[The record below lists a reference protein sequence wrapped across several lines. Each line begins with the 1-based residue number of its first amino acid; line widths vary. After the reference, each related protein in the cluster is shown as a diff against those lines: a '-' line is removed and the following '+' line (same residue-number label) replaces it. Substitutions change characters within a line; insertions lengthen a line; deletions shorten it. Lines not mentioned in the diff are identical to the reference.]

1 MPTLEKTSITLKKL
15 CKELSISTAT
25 ARNWIR
31 LGKLTPKSFED
42 GIALFDDDYVEHLKS
57 ELLNENSQKLK
68 TRRNKTF
75 SSGTKFY
82 DAYVSKNS
90 PNILTIHGISDY
102 FIQNDIIPPVE
113 LVQLL
118 LADCAIK
125 LISKKNNLNENLKSF
140 LFEGEFSDEFNWLIN
155 DLLPD
160 EKYFYLIDKYESLF
174 KYEYTYCVNEDT
186 LGLIYISC
194 RNLKNRKENGAY
206 YTPEKTVKKLIE
218 NLDNIKLGQTV
229 FDPCCGCGNFLIHL
243 PECVKLDDIYAND
256 IDLLSVQITR
266 LNLAIKYNSPDK
278 NILYKNITCSDYLTT
293 YKDIKYDYIIGN
305 PPWGAK
311 YDEKTKNY
319 INKNYRCAKKDKFE
333 SYDVIT
339 EKALSN
345 LKTDGYLS
353 FVLPEAILNVK
364 SHKPVRDIICENNSV
379 EYLEYLNEA
388 FNGVQCPSVI
398 LKIKNTQ
405 RVFDGR
411 NVTVNDGIR
420 TYKTTYKKTD
430 NLLYFVTDEEYAI
443 IQKISG
449 NKNNR
454 IFLKN
459 NAKFA
464 LGIVTGNNKD
474 LIKSSP
480 FDGSEIILAGKNL
493 TKYKASAPYNYIKF
507 EPDKFQQIAPIE
519 LYRAK
524 EKLIYKF
531 ISNEPVFAYDNKK
544 TLTLNSC
551 NILIPN
557 IEGYNI
563 KYILAILNSKIIS
576 FYFKKVFK
584 SVKLLRSH
592 IENLPIPVAT
602 SEQQNEIINYSDIL
616 ITKYDQNIYEILD
629 EKIAKLYSLEKDEYY
644 KIIKK

>member
-25 ARNWIR
+25 ARNWIK

-90 PNILTIHGISDY
+90 PNVLTIHKISDY

-218 NLDNIKLGQTV
+218 NLYINSEHTV
-229 FDPCCGCGNFLIHL
+229 FDPCCGCGNFLLHL
-243 PECVKLDDIYAND
+243 PDHVNLRNIYGND
-256 IDLLSVQITR
+256 IDLLSVKITR
-266 LNLAIKYNSPDK
+266 MNLAIKYNAPDK
-278 NILYKNITCSDYLTT
+278 NILYKNITCSDYLTM

-319 INKNYRCAKKDKFE
+319 INKNYRCAKNDKFE

-339 EKALSN
+339 EKALSD
-345 LKTDGYLS
+345 LKIGGYLF

-405 RVFDGR
+405 QAFDGR
-411 NVTVNDGIR
+411 NVTVNDGMR
-420 TYKTTYKKTD
+420 TFKTTYKKTD
-430 NLLYFVTDEEYAI
+430 NLLYAVTDEEYAI
-443 IQKISG
+443 IQKING
-449 NKNNR
+449 NNDNR

-459 NAKFA
+459 NAEFA
-464 LGIVTGNNKD
+464 LGIVTGNNKE
-474 LIKSSP
+474 LLESSP
-480 FDGSEIILAGKNL
+480 FEGSEIILTGKNI
-493 TKYKASAPYNYIKF
+493 TKYKISAPYNYIKF

-551 NILIPN
+551 NILIPDVD
-557 IEGYNI
+557 GYDI
-563 KYILAILNSKIIS
+563 KYFLAVLNSDVIS
-576 FYFKKVFK
+576 FYFRKIFK
-584 SVKLLRSH
+584 SVKVLRSH
-592 IENLPIPVAT
+592 IESLPIPRAGLI
-602 SEQQNEIINYSDIL
+602 QRQEISSYTDKLLKNYDENIRKIL
-616 ITKYDQNIYEILD
+616 EN
-629 EKIAKLYSLEKDEYY
+629 KIAQMYCLTQKEHEFIS
-644 KIIKK
+644 KK

>member
-31 LGKLTPKSFED
+31 LGKLTPISFED

-218 NLDNIKLGQTV
+218 NLDINSEHTV
-229 FDPCCGCGNFLIHL
+229 FDPCCGSGNFLLHL
-243 PECVKLDDIYAND
+243 PDHVNLRNIYGND
-256 IDLLSVQITR
+256 IDLLSVKITR
-266 LNLAIKYNSPDK
+266 MNLAIKYNAPDK

-311 YDEKTKNY
+311 YDEKTKKY
-319 INKNYRCAKKDKFE
+319 INENYSCAKNDKFE

-339 EKALSN
+339 EKALSD
-345 LKTDGYLS
+345 LKIGGYLS
-353 FVLPEAILNVK
+353 FILPEAILNVK

-405 RVFDGR
+405 QAFDGK
-411 NVTVNDGIR
+411 NVIVNDGMR
-420 TYKTTYKKTD
+420 TFKTTYKKTD
-430 NLLYFVTDEEYAI
+430 NLLYAVTDEEYAI
-443 IQKISG
+443 IQKING
-449 NKNNR
+449 NNDNR

-459 NAKFA
+459 NAEFA
-464 LGIVTGNNKD
+464 LGIVTGNNKE
-474 LIKSSP
+474 LLESSP
-480 FDGSEIILAGKNL
+480 FEGSEIILTGKNI
-493 TKYKASAPYNYIKF
+493 TKYKISAPYNYIKF

-551 NILIPN
+551 NILIPDVD
-557 IEGYNI
+557 GYDI
-563 KYILAILNSKIIS
+563 KYFLAVLNSDVIL
-576 FYFKKVFK
+576 FYFRKIFK
-584 SVKLLRSH
+584 SVKVLRSH
-592 IENLPIPVAT
+592 IESLPIPRAGLI
-602 SEQQNEIINYSDIL
+602 QRQEISSYTDKLLKNYDENIRKIL
-616 ITKYDQNIYEILD
+616 EN
-629 EKIAKLYSLEKDEYY
+629 KIAQMYCLTQKEHEFIS
-644 KIIKK
+644 KK

>member
-1 MPTLEKTSITLKKL
+1 MPTLEKADTTLKSL
-15 CKELSISTAT
+15 CKELSISLAT
-25 ARNWIR
+25 AKNWIR
-31 LGKLTPKSFED
+31 LGKLIPKSFDD
-42 GIALFDDDYVEHLKS
+42 GMILFDAEYVEHLKS
-57 ELLNENSQKLK
+57 ELLNGNSQKLK

-90 PNILTIHGISDY
+90 PNVLTIHKISDY
-102 FIQNDIIPPVE
+102 FIQNDIIPPIE

-125 LISKKNNLNENLKSF
+125 LISKKNNLNENLKSY
-140 LFEGEFSDEFNWLIN
+140 LTDNNGICGYKELIS

-160 EKYFYLIDKYESLF
+160 KKYFYLVNKYETLF
-174 KYEYTYCVNEDT
+174 NAEYYYCECEDT

-194 RNLKNRKENGAY
+194 QNLKKRKEKGAY
-206 YTPEKTVKKLIE
+206 YTPEKIVKKLIK
-218 NLDNIKLGQTV
+218 NLNNIKSGQTV

-266 LNLAIKYNSPDK
+266 LNLAIKYNSPDA
-278 NILYKNITCSDYLTT
+278 NVLYKNITCCDYLTT
-293 YKDIKYDYIIGN
+293 YKDIKYDYIVGN

-319 INKNYRCAKKDKFE
+319 INKNYRCAKKNKFE

-388 FNGVQCPSVI
+388 FNSVQCPSVI

-405 RVFDGR
+405 RAFDGG
-411 NVTVNDGIR
+411 NVIVNDGIR
-420 TYKTTYKKTD
+420 TFKTTYKKTD
-430 NLLYFVTDEEYAI
+430 NLLYTVTDEEYAI
-443 IQKISG
+443 IQKING

-474 LIKSSP
+474 LLKLSS
-480 FDGSEIILAGKNL
+480 FVDSEIIFAGKNL
-493 TKYKASAPYNYIKF
+493 TKYKVSAPYNYIKF

-592 IENLPIPVAT
+592 IENLPIAVAT
-602 SEQQNEIINYSDIL
+602 SEQQKEIINYSDIL
-616 ITKYDQNIYEILD
+616 ITKYDQNMYEILD

-644 KIIKK
+644 KIIKE

>member
-194 RNLKNRKENGAY
+194 QNLKNRKEKGAY

-218 NLDNIKLGQTV
+218 NLDINSEHTV
-229 FDPCCGCGNFLIHL
+229 FDPCCGCGNFLLHL
-243 PECVKLDDIYAND
+243 PDHVNLRNIYGND
-256 IDLLSVQITR
+256 IDLLSVKITR
-266 LNLAIKYNSPDK
+266 MNLAIKYNAPDK
-278 NILYKNITCSDYLTT
+278 NILYKNITCSDYLTA

-311 YDEKTKNY
+311 YDEKTKKY
-319 INKNYRCAKKDKFE
+319 INENYSCAKNDKFE

-339 EKALSN
+339 EKALSD
-345 LKTDGYLS
+345 LKIGGYLS
-353 FVLPEAILNVK
+353 FILPEAILNVK

-379 EYLEYLNEA
+379 EYLGYLNEA

-405 RVFDGR
+405 QAFDGK
-411 NVTVNDGIR
+411 NVIVNDGMR
-420 TYKTTYKKTD
+420 TFKTTYKKTD
-430 NLLYFVTDEEYAI
+430 NLLYVVSDEEYAI
-443 IQKISG
+443 IQKING
-449 NKNNR
+449 NNDNR

-459 NAKFA
+459 NAEFA
-464 LGIVTGNNKD
+464 LGIVTGNNKE
-474 LIKSSP
+474 LLESSP
-480 FDGSEIILAGKNL
+480 FEGSEIILTGKNI
-493 TKYKASAPYNYIKF
+493 TKYKISAPYNYIKF

-544 TLTLNSC
+544 TLTINSC
-551 NILIPN
+551 NILIPDVD
-557 IEGYNI
+557 GYDI
-563 KYILAILNSKIIS
+563 KYFLAVLNSDVIS
-576 FYFKKVFK
+576 FYFRKFFK
-584 SVKLLRSH
+584 SVKVLRSH
-592 IENLPIPVAT
+592 IESLPIPRAGLI
-602 SEQQNEIINYSDIL
+602 QRQEISSYTDKLLKNYDENIRKIL
-616 ITKYDQNIYEILD
+616 EN
-629 EKIAKLYSLEKDEYY
+629 KIAQMYCLTQKEHEFISQK
-644 KIIKK
+644 

>member
-1 MPTLEKTSITLKKL
+1 MPTLEKADITLKSL
-15 CKELSISTAT
+15 CKELSISQAT
-25 ARNWIR
+25 ARNWIK
-31 LGKLTPKSFED
+31 LGKLTPKSFEN
-42 GIALFDDDYVEHLKS
+42 GVALFCADYMEYLKS
-57 ELLNENSQKLK
+57 ELTNENSQKLK
-68 TRRNKTF
+68 TRRNKTY

-90 PNILTIHGISDY
+90 PNVLTIHKISDY

-113 LVQLL
+113 LMQLL

-125 LISKKNNLNENLKSF
+125 LISKKKNLNENLKSYLTNNNNF
-140 LFEGEFSDEFNWLIN
+140 YDCKGLIN

-160 EKYFYLIDKYESLF
+160 KKYFYLVNKYEALF
-174 KYEYTYCVNEDT
+174 NNEYYYCECEDT

-194 RNLKNRKENGAY
+194 LNLKNRKEKGAY
-206 YTPEKTVKKLIE
+206 YTPENIVVKLIK
-218 NLDNIKLGQTV
+218 NLDINSEQTV
-229 FDPCCGCGNFLIHL
+229 FDPCCGCGNFLLHL
-243 PECVKLDDIYAND
+243 PECVKPNDIYAND

-266 LNLAIKYNSPDK
+266 LNLAIKYNPPDI
-278 NILYKNITCSDYLTT
+278 NFLYKNVTCCDYLTT
-293 YKDIKYDYIIGN
+293 YKNIKYDYIVGN

-311 YDEKTKNY
+311 YAEKTKNY
-319 INKNYRCAKKDKFE
+319 INKNYCCAKNGKFE

-345 LKTDGYLS
+345 LKTGGYLS

-364 SHKPVRDIICENNSV
+364 LHKPIRDIICENNSV

-398 LKIKNTQ
+398 LKIKNSQ
-405 RVFDGR
+405 HPFDGK

-430 NLLYFVTDEEYAI
+430 NLLFTVTDEEYAI
-443 IQKISG
+443 IQKINGDKG
-449 NKNNR
+449 NR
-454 IFLKN
+454 VFLKN

-474 LIKSSP
+474 LLKTAP
-480 FDGSEIILAGKNL
+480 FDGSEIILTGKNL
-493 TKYKASAPYNYIKF
+493 TKYKISAPYNHIKF

-531 ISNEPVFAYDNKK
+531 ISNEPVFAYDNKE

-557 IEGYNI
+557 IDGYDL
-563 KYILAILNSKIIS
+563 KYIFAILNSEIIS

-584 SVKLLRSH
+584 SMKVLRSH
-592 IENLPIPVAT
+592 IESLPIPKADIILQKEISLYTDKLLKNYDKNIRKILENKIVQMYCLT
-602 SEQQNEIINYSDIL
+602 EKEQEL
-616 ITKYDQNIYEILD
+616 IF
-629 EKIAKLYSLEKDEYY
+629 
-644 KIIKK
+644 KK